1 MQTSVKHD
9 KNECVIYI
17 GLGGSKALLLYP
29 FWSFKDRGKVGA
41 FGHFTVPRGEGA
53 HLGLFGFHWLSQPCR
68 LRAVTKSLPI
78 QHAEELL
85 PGFIEPS
92 GSVHAD

>member
-9 KNECVIYI
+9 KNEFVIYI

-29 FWSFKDRGKVGA
+29 FWSFEDRGKVGS

-53 HLGLFGFHWLSQPCR
+53 HLGLFGFHWFSVPTRRKAATYAEPKGSDGQLE
-68 LRAVTKSLPI
+68 LPFD
-78 QHAEELL
+78 AEIKQT
-85 PGFIEPS
+85 P
-92 GSVHAD
+92 